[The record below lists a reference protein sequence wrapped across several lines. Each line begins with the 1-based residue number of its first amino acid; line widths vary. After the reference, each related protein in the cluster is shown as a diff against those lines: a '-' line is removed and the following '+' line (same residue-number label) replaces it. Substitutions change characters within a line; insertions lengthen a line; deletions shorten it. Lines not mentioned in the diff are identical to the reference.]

1 MKYLLPEIHVAL
13 RIFSMVVV
21 WSSNV
26 QILYKKFALARDFYE
41 NIQSAWKSAHWKGI
55 VKETMDTFWR
65 SVKIWQKAECKKKLT
80 FQGHFESL
88 RPMSVFPSKWVCNT
102 LNCHL
107 LVWPIYQTL
116 MMKIIINLVDRP
128 SKSTETNSLQKCDHC
143 TQICHLLVWPLY
155 QAQWWKF

>member
-55 VKETMDTFWR
+55 VKETMDTYWR
-65 SVKIWQKAECKKKLT
+65 SVKI
-80 FQGHFESL
+80 
-88 RPMSVFPSKWVCNT
+88 
-102 LNCHL
+102 
-107 LVWPIYQTL
+107 
-116 MMKIIINLVDRP
+116 
-128 SKSTETNSLQKCDHC
+128 
-143 TQICHLLVWPLY
+143 
-155 QAQWWKF
+155 